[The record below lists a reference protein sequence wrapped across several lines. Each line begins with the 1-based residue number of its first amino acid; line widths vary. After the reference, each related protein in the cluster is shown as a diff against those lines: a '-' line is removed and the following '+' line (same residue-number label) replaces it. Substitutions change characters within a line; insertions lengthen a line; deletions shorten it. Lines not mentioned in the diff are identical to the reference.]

1 MEERID
7 KSNERTNFLD
17 SFSPIRKSLFQR
29 SEAIKQ
35 IGIYRN
41 RHKCAKK
48 KIFYAY
54 FL

>member
-1 MEERID
+1 MEEINQM
-7 KSNERTNFLD
+7 KEPIFLIVFLL
-17 SFSPIRKSLFQR
+17 SEKSLFQR